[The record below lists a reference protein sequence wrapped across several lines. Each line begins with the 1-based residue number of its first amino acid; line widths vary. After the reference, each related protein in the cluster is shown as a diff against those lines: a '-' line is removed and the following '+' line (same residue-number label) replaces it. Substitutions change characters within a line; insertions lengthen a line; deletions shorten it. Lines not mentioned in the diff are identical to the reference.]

1 MRTKGFAA
9 FSDTVVRTAATGLV
23 AGRRRQY
30 TRRALPVDIATLV
43 GLIGGFGIIIGAI
56 ATGGDI
62 MLFVNIPSI
71 LIVVGGT
78 FMVTLMQVSLG
89 DFLGS
94 FAIGLKAFLYKVDD
108 PKTLIEEAVGLAD
121 VARKNG
127 LLALEGQEI
136 SNEFMKKGINL
147 CVDGHDPALVQKML
161 GKDIDL
167 TIQRHEV
174 GQRMFRNMA
183 VMAPAMGMIGTL
195 IGLVQMLAN
204 MSDPSAI
211 GPAMAVALLT
221 TLYGAIIANAFAQPM
236 ANKLGRASE
245 LERTNKS
252 LIIETI
258 SGIQEGMNPKV
269 LEQMLGTYLPPAK
282 RLEEA

>member
-1 MRTKGFAA
+1 M
-9 FSDTVVRTAATGLV
+9 
-23 AGRRRQY
+23 
-30 TRRALPVDIATLV
+30 DIATLI
-43 GLIGGFGIIIGAI
+43 GLLGAFGIIIGAI

-62 MLFVNIPSI
+62 MLFVNVPSI

-78 FMVTLMQVSLG
+78 FMATLMQVSLK

-94 FAIGLKAFLYKVDD
+94 FAIGMKGFFYKVDD
-108 PKTLIEEAVGLAD
+108 PSMLIEQAVELAD

-136 SNEFMKKGINL
+136 DNEFMAKGIGL

-161 GKDIDL
+161 AKDMQL
-167 TIQRHEV
+167 TIARHEV
-174 GQRMFRNMA
+174 GQRMFANMA

-195 IGLVQMLAN
+195 VGLVQMLAN
-204 MSDPSAI
+204 MSDPASI

-221 TLYGAIIANAFAQPM
+221 TLYGAVIANAFAQPL
-236 ANKLGRASE
+236 ADKLARATE
-245 LERTNKS
+245 LEKLNKS

-258 SGIQEGMNPKV
+258 MGIQEGINPKV
-269 LEQMLGTYLPPAK
+269 LAQLLQTYLPGNK
-282 RLEEA
+282 RPKEE